1 MDGFNCTANQCLNKP
16 KGLSRASLVRSRKGQ
31 VVLEY
36 VLLMVLMAGL
46 GAFIVRS
53 FVSRNADEPGIL
65 VTKWDS
71 ILKVIAEDNPED

>member
-1 MDGFNCTANQCLNKP
+1 
-16 KGLSRASLVRSRKGQ
+16 
-31 VVLEY
+31 
-36 VLLMVLMAGL
+36 MVLMAGL

-53 FVSRNADEPGIL
+53 FVSRNAEEPGIL

>member
-1 MDGFNCTANQCLNKP
+1 MDGFNCTANQCLNKF
-16 KGLSRASLVRSRKGQ
+16 KGLFKKNRKGQ

-36 VLLMVLMAGL
+36 ILLMVLMAGL